1 MVAFTPSN
9 LKKLEDLFKEVG
21 YEVRYE
27 KGNFNSGYCIL
38 ESRKVVVVNKYF
50 QTEARINTL
59 LDILFKIPVDS
70 SVLSNDIKDF
80 YIKIR
85 SKLTKKPALFEPEE

>member
-9 LKKLEDLFKEVG
+9 LKKIEDLFKEVG

-59 LDILFKIPVDS
+59 LDILFKIPVDTA
-70 SVLSNDIKDF
+70 VLSNEIKDF

-85 SKLTKKPALFEPEE
+85 SKLTKNPALFEPEE